1 MVEKQLAT
9 HRYRLQ
15 VGKKED
21 EENDKVGRGPQL

>member
-1 MVEKQLAT
+1 MAEKQLAI

-21 EENDKVGRGPQL
+21 EENDEVGRRLQL